1 MRNFLGINW
10 HVRFNNPVAI
20 IQLIVGA
27 FMPILVYLGIDWHSL
42 TTWGAVG
49 EALLKF
55 IGNPIAV
62 IGVLVSL
69 YMSAVDGTSAGL
81 SDSLMAQEYKKPNKE

>member
-42 TTWGAVG
+42 TTWSAVG

-55 IGNPIAV
+55 ISNPIAV

>member
-42 TTWGAVG
+42 TTWGSVG
-49 EALLKF
+49 EAYLLKF
-55 IGNPIAV
+55 N
-62 IGVLVSL
+62 
-69 YMSAVDGTSAGL
+69 
-81 SDSLMAQEYKKPNKE
+81 